1 MNISPDWLVVAKS
14 LPGNVTAIGVPA
26 KVIKTYKTGWQLE
39 KQENYVSKLAILGGK
54 SQFVDRLGIVS
65 PRLPILEQIAEPLRE
80 ALRTGRLTN
89 HARYVP
95 EFEQELVEKLE
106 VPHVTAVGNATL
118 GLILALDALQQA
130 GDVILPAYTYCASA
144 HALFWAHRQLK
155 PVFVDILPDIFT
167 IDPIAVEA
175 AITPRTTAILAVHI
189 YGHPCEIDELEKI
202 AQRHGISLIFDSA
215 HAFGSH
221 YKDKLIG
228 RFGDAEIFSFHAT
241 KVFPVGEGGC
251 ITTGNG
257 DFAKHLSIA
266 RKFGDPGDGNT
277 QFPGINAKMQEFN
290 AIVGLEMLKV
300 VDQHI
305 TNRRNYATN
314 LIGRLNQVP
323 GIAFQ
328 TIRPYVFTN
337 YQNFV
342 ILVDEKEFG
351 LSRDQL
357 FEALVAENILA
368 RKYFYPPLHW
378 HDAYAEYRDVSLPV
392 TERIA
397 SQVLCLPFYS
407 EMTREMLDGLCTAIE
422 RIHHHSPV
430 LRNRW

>member
-1 MNISPDWLVVAKS
+1 MIK
-14 LPGNVTAIGVPA
+14 PA
-26 KVIKTYKTGWQLE
+26 V
-39 KQENYVSKLAILGGK
+39 LGGEP
-54 SQFVDRLGIVS
+54 QFIERMEIVS
-65 PRLPILEQIAEPLRE
+65 PKPPALSTVSEPLQL
-80 ALRTGRLTN
+80 ALQTGQLTN

-95 EFEQELVEKLE
+95 SFETALQGYLQ
-106 VPHVTAVGNATL
+106 VPHTVAVANATL
-118 GLILALDALQQA
+118 GIILALDALEKD
-130 GDVILPAYTYCASA
+130 GDVILPSFTYCATA
-144 HALFWAHRQLK
+144 HALYWTRRRLM
-155 PVFVDILPDIFT
+155 PVFVDILPDTFT
-167 IDPIAVEA
+167 LDPAELET
-175 AITPRTTAILAVHI
+175 AITQNTVAIMPVHI
-189 YGHPCEIDELEKI
+189 YGHPCEIYEMETI
-202 AQRHGISLIFDSA
+202 AAKHGVPLIFDSA
-215 HAFGSH
+215 HAFGSQ
-221 YKDKLIG
+221 YKGQLIG

-251 ITTGNG
+251 ITTGDP
-257 DFAKHLSIA
+257 DFAKFVSLA
-266 RKFGDPGDGNT
+266 RKFGDPGDENT
-277 QFPGINAKMQEFN
+277 QFPGMNAKMQEFN

-305 TNRRNYATN
+305 ANRHQYAAYMIEH
-314 LIGRLNQVP
+314 LGQVP

-337 YQNFV
+337 YQNFAL
-342 ILVDEKEFG
+342 LVDEKEFG

-407 EMTREMLDGLCTAIE
+407 EMTGKMLDGLCTAIE

-430 LRNRW
+430 LRDRL